1 MQVSN
6 TQRVFIY
13 SGQDR
18 SGKQVNGQ
26 VAAENKLLA
35 KGLVRK
41 LGVAADKVAPK
52 PTLTLESLNRRVIN
66 SDEIVSFTRQLAT
79 MLKAGLPLI
88 QSLDV
93 AAETTEKHVRA
104 FIMSLRNEVAVG
116 HTFSDSLR
124 NYPNIFDNLYCN
136 LVTAG
141 EISGTLDI
149 MLDRIATFQ
158 EKDQRLKAN
167 IKKALTYPI
176 AVLIIAGV
184 VTAVLLINVVPA
196 FEQTFASFG
205 AELPAFTRFVVSIS
219 EAMQKYW
226 GWVAGSL
233 IAIIGMFKL
242 ALSKSKRFSY
252 TIDKYILK
260 VPMFGKLLFLSAIAR
275 FSRTLATTFS
285 AGIPMLDALNS
296 SAGATGNQHIANA
309 VVEVRDTVSQGSLLN
324 VAMKENSDFPPLLQ
338 QLTKVGEEAGA
349 LDTMLNKAAD
359 SYEDSVNDA
368 VDTLTALLEPAIMSF
383 LAVVV
388 GGLMIAM
395 YLPIFQLG
403 NGVVTAIILR
413 SRVTTAKGSANND

>member
-6 TQRVFIY
+6 NQRVFIY

-18 SGKQVNGQ
+18 SGKQVSGQ
-26 VAAENKLLA
+26 VSAENKLVA

-52 PTLTLESLNRRVIN
+52 PTLTLESLNRRIIN

-93 AAETTEKHVRA
+93 AAETTEQKHVRD
-104 FIMSLRNEVAVG
+104 FIMALRNEVAVG

-124 NYPNIFDNLYCN
+124 NYPIIFDNIYCN
-136 LVTAG
+136 LVAAG

-149 MLDRIATFQ
+149 MLDRIASFQ

-196 FEQTFASFG
+196 FEETFASFG
-205 AELPAFTRFVVSIS
+205 AELPVFTRFVVAIS

-226 GWVAGSL
+226 GLVVGSL
-233 IAIIGMFKL
+233 IAIIGVFKL
-242 ALSKSKRFSY
+242 ILSKSKRFSY
-252 TIDKYILK
+252 ALDKYILK
-260 VPMFGKLLFLSAIAR
+260 VPIFGKLLFLSAIAR

-309 VVEVRDTVSQGSLLN
+309 VLEVRDTVSQGSLLN

-368 VDTLTALLEPAIMSF
+368 VDTLTALMEPAIMSF
-383 LAVVV
+383 LAVVI

-403 NGVVTAIILR
+403 NVF
-413 SRVTTAKGSANND
+413 

>member
-26 VAAENKLLA
+26 VAAENELLA

-93 AAETTEKHVRA
+93 AADSTEQKHVRA

-176 AVLIIAGV
+176 SVLIIAGV
-184 VTAVLLINVVPA
+184 VSAVLLIKVVPA

-205 AELPAFTRFVVSIS
+205 TELPAFTRFVMSIS

-233 IAIIGMFKL
+233 IAVIGLIKL

-252 TIDKYILK
+252 AIDKYILK

-309 VVEVRDTVSQGSLLN
+309 VLEVRDTVSQGSLLN

-368 VDTLTALLEPAIMSF
+368 VDTLTALMEPAIMSF
-383 LAVVV
+383 LAVVI

-403 NGVVTAIILR
+403 NVF
-413 SRVTTAKGSANND
+413 

>member
-1 MQVSN
+1 MEASDN
-6 TQRVFIY
+6 RKVFIY

-26 VAAENKLLA
+26 ITAENKLLA
-35 KGLVRK
+35 EEMVRK
-41 LGVAADKVAPK
+41 IGVAADKIAPK
-52 PTLTLESLNRRVIN
+52 PKFTLESLNRRTIN

-93 AAETTEKHVRA
+93 AAESSDKAHIKA
-104 FIMSLRNEVAVG
+104 FIMSLRNEVAAG

-136 LVTAG
+136 LVSAG

-149 MLDRIATFQ
+149 MLDRVATFR

-176 AVLIIAGV
+176 AVLVIAGV
-184 VTAVLLINVVPA
+184 VTAILLINVVPA

-205 AELPAFTRFVVSIS
+205 SELPAFTQLVVSLS
-219 EAMQKYW
+219 ETMQEYW
-226 GWVAGSL
+226 GWTLGFLVLAIGL
-233 IAIIGMFKL
+233 FKIAL
-242 ALSKSKRFSY
+242 NKSKRFSY
-252 TIDKYILK
+252 AIDKYLLK
-260 VPMFGKLLFLSAIAR
+260 APVLGKIMLLSSIAR

-285 AGIPMLDALNS
+285 AGIPMLDALDS
-296 SAGATGNQHIANA
+296 SAGAAGNQHIANA
-309 VVEVRDTVSQGSLLN
+309 AIEVRDTVSQGSLLN
-324 VAMKENSDFPPLLQ
+324 VAMRSNSVFPPLLQ

-349 LDTMLNKAAD
+349 LETMLNKAAD

-368 VDTLTALLEPAIMSF
+368 VDTTTALLEPAIMSF
-383 LAVVV
+383 LAVVI

-403 NGVVTAIILR
+403 NVF
-413 SRVTTAKGSANND
+413 

>member
-93 AAETTEKHVRA
+93 AADSTEKKHVRA

-176 AVLIIAGV
+176 SVLIIAGV
-184 VTAVLLINVVPA
+184 VSAVLLIKVVPA

-205 AELPAFTRFVVSIS
+205 TELPAFTRFVMSIS

-233 IAIIGMFKL
+233 IAVIGLIKL

-252 TIDKYILK
+252 AIDKYILK

-309 VVEVRDTVSQGSLLN
+309 VLEVRDTVSQGSLLN

-368 VDTLTALLEPAIMSF
+368 VDTLTALMEPAIMSF
-383 LAVVV
+383 LAVVI

-403 NGVVTAIILR
+403 NVF
-413 SRVTTAKGSANND
+413 

>member
-6 TQRVFIY
+6 NQRVFIY

-18 SGKQVNGQ
+18 SGKQVSGQ
-26 VAAENKLLA
+26 VSAENKVLA

-41 LGVAADKVAPK
+41 LGVAADKVVPK
-52 PTLTLESLNRRVIN
+52 PTLTLESLNRKVIN

-93 AAETTEKHVRA
+93 AAETTEQKHVRA
-104 FIMSLRNEVAVG
+104 FILSLRNEVAVG

-124 NYPNIFDNLYCN
+124 NYPNIFDNIYCN
-136 LVTAG
+136 LVGAG

-149 MLDRIATFQ
+149 MLDRIASFQ

-196 FEQTFASFG
+196 FEETFASFG
-205 AELPAFTRFVVSIS
+205 AELPVFTRFVVAIS

-226 GWVAGSL
+226 GLVVGSL
-233 IAIIGMFKL
+233 IAIIGVFKL

-252 TIDKYILK
+252 AIDKYILK
-260 VPMFGKLLFLSAIAR
+260 VPIFGKLLFLSAIAR

-296 SAGATGNQHIANA
+296 SAGATGNQHVANA
-309 VVEVRDTVSQGSLLN
+309 VLGIRDRVSQGSLLN

-349 LDTMLNKAAD
+349 LETMLHKAAD

-383 LAVVV
+383 LAVVI

-403 NGVVTAIILR
+403 NVF
-413 SRVTTAKGSANND
+413 

>member
-6 TQRVFIY
+6 NQRVFIY

-18 SGKQVNGQ
+18 SGKQVSGQ
-26 VAAENKLLA
+26 VSAENKLLA

-52 PTLTLESLNRRVIN
+52 PTLTLESLNRKVIN

-93 AAETTEKHVRA
+93 AAETTEQKHVRD
-104 FIMSLRNEVAVG
+104 FIMALRNEVAVG

-124 NYPNIFDNLYCN
+124 NYPNIFDNIYCN
-136 LVTAG
+136 LVAAG

-149 MLDRIATFQ
+149 MLDRIASFQ

-196 FEQTFASFG
+196 FEETFASFG
-205 AELPAFTRFVVSIS
+205 AELPVFTRFVVAIS

-226 GWVAGSL
+226 GLVVGSL
-233 IAIIGMFKL
+233 IAIIGVFKL

-252 TIDKYILK
+252 AIDKYILK

-285 AGIPMLDALNS
+285 AGIPMLDSLNS
-296 SAGATGNQHIANA
+296 SAGATGNQHVANA
-309 VVEVRDTVSQGSLLN
+309 VLGIRDKVSQGSLLN
-324 VAMKENSDFPPLLQ
+324 VAMKEDSDFPPLLQ

-349 LDTMLNKAAD
+349 LETMLHKAAD

-383 LAVVV
+383 LAVVI

-403 NGVVTAIILR
+403 NVF
-413 SRVTTAKGSANND
+413 

>member
-6 TQRVFIY
+6 NQRVFIY

-18 SGKQVNGQ
+18 SGKQVSGQ

-52 PTLTLESLNRRVIN
+52 PTLSLESLNHKVIN

-79 MLKAGLPLI
+79 MLKAGLSLI

-93 AAETTEKHVRA
+93 AAESTEQKHVRA

-136 LVTAG
+136 LSAAG

-149 MLDRIATFQ
+149 MLDRIASFQ

-205 AELPAFTRFVVSIS
+205 AELPAFTWFIVSIS
-219 EAMQKYW
+219 KAMQKYW
-226 GWVAGSL
+226 GLVVGSL
-233 IAIIGMFKL
+233 IAIIGVFKL

-252 TIDKYILK
+252 AIDKYTLK
-260 VPMFGKLLFLSAIAR
+260 VPIFGKLLFLSAIAR

-285 AGIPMLDALNS
+285 AGIPMLDSLNS
-296 SAGATGNQHIANA
+296 SAGATGNQHVANT
-309 VVEVRDTVSQGSLLN
+309 VLGIRDRVSQGSLLN

-349 LDTMLNKAAD
+349 LETMLNKAAD

-403 NGVVTAIILR
+403 NVF
-413 SRVTTAKGSANND
+413 

>member
-1 MQVSN
+1 MQVIN

-93 AAETTEKHVRA
+93 AAESTEQKNVRA

-136 LVTAG
+136 LVAAG

-149 MLDRIATFQ
+149 MLDRIASFQ

-184 VTAVLLINVVPA
+184 VSAVLLINVVPA

-205 AELPAFTRFVVSIS
+205 AELPAFTQFVVAIS

-226 GWVAGSL
+226 GWLAGSL

-252 TIDKYILK
+252 AIDKHILE
-260 VPMFGKLLFLSAIAR
+260 VPIFGKLLFLSAIAR

-296 SAGATGNQHIANA
+296 SAGATGNQHVANA
-309 VVEVRDTVSQGSLLN
+309 VLEVRDTVSQGSLLN

-368 VDTLTALLEPAIMSF
+368 VDTLTALMEPAIMSF
-383 LAVVV
+383 LAVVI

-403 NGVVTAIILR
+403 NVF
-413 SRVTTAKGSANND
+413 

>member
-1 MQVSN
+1 MEASDN
-6 TQRVFIY
+6 RKVFIY

-26 VAAENKLLA
+26 ITAENKLLA
-35 KGLVRK
+35 EEMVRK
-41 LGVAADKVAPK
+41 LGVAADKIAPK
-52 PTLTLESLNRRVIN
+52 PKITLASLNQRIIN

-93 AAETTEKHVRA
+93 AAESSDKEHIKA
-104 FIMSLRNEVAVG
+104 FIMSLRNEVAAG

-136 LVTAG
+136 LVSAG

-149 MLDRIATFQ
+149 MLDRVATFQ

-176 AVLIIAGV
+176 AVLVIAGV
-184 VTAVLLINVVPA
+184 VTAILLINVVPA

-205 AELPAFTRFVVSIS
+205 SELPAFTRLVVSLS
-219 EAMQKYW
+219 ETMQEYW
-226 GWVAGSL
+226 GWTLGFLVLAIGL
-233 IAIIGMFKL
+233 FKIAL
-242 ALSKSKRFSY
+242 NKSKRFSY
-252 TIDKYILK
+252 AIDKYLLK
-260 VPMFGKLLFLSAIAR
+260 APVLGKIMLLSSIAR

-285 AGIPMLDALNS
+285 AGIPMLDALDS
-296 SAGATGNQHIANA
+296 SAGAAGNQHIANA
-309 VVEVRDTVSQGSLLN
+309 AIEVRDTVSQGSLLN
-324 VAMKENSDFPPLLQ
+324 VAMRSNSVFPPLLQ

-349 LDTMLNKAAD
+349 LETMLNKAAD

-368 VDTLTALLEPAIMSF
+368 VDTMTALLEPAIMSF
-383 LAVVV
+383 LAVVI

-403 NGVVTAIILR
+403 NVF
-413 SRVTTAKGSANND
+413 

>member
-26 VAAENKLLA
+26 VAAENELLA

-93 AAETTEKHVRA
+93 AADSTEKKHVRA

-136 LVTAG
+136 LVAAG

-184 VTAVLLINVVPA
+184 VSAVLLIKVVPA
-196 FEQTFASFG
+196 FEQTFTSFG
-205 AELPAFTRFVVSIS
+205 TELPAFTRFVMSIS

-233 IAIIGMFKL
+233 IAVIGLIKL

-252 TIDKYILK
+252 AIDKYILK

-309 VVEVRDTVSQGSLLN
+309 VLEVRDTVSQGSLLN

-403 NGVVTAIILR
+403 NVF
-413 SRVTTAKGSANND
+413 

>member
-26 VAAENKLLA
+26 VAAENELLA

-93 AAETTEKHVRA
+93 AAESTAQKNVRA

-176 AVLIIAGV
+176 SVLIIAGV
-184 VTAVLLINVVPA
+184 VSAVLLIKVVPA
-196 FEQTFASFG
+196 FEATFSSFG
-205 AELPAFTRFVVSIS
+205 TELPAFTRFVMSIS

-233 IAIIGMFKL
+233 IAVIGLIKL
-242 ALSKSKRFSY
+242 AVSKSKRFSY
-252 TIDKYILK
+252 AIDKYILK

-309 VVEVRDTVSQGSLLN
+309 VLEVRDTVSQGSLLN

-359 SYEDSVNDA
+359 SYEDSVNDT
-368 VDTLTALLEPAIMSF
+368 VDTLTALMEPAIMSF
-383 LAVVV
+383 LAVVI

-395 YLPIFQLG
+395 YLPIFELG
-403 NGVVTAIILR
+403 SVF
-413 SRVTTAKGSANND
+413 

>member
-26 VAAENKLLA
+26 VAAENELLA

-93 AAETTEKHVRA
+93 AADSTEKKHVRA

-136 LVTAG
+136 LVAAG

-233 IAIIGMFKL
+233 IAVIGLIKL

-252 TIDKYILK
+252 AIDKYILK

-309 VVEVRDTVSQGSLLN
+309 VLEVRDTVSQGSLLN

-368 VDTLTALLEPAIMSF
+368 VDTLTALMEPAIMSF
-383 LAVVV
+383 LAVVI

-403 NGVVTAIILR
+403 NVF
-413 SRVTTAKGSANND
+413 

>member
-1 MQVSN
+1 MEASDN
-6 TQRVFIY
+6 RKVFIY

-26 VAAENKLLA
+26 ITAENKLLA
-35 KGLVRK
+35 EEMVRK
-41 LGVAADKVAPK
+41 LGVAADKIAPK
-52 PTLTLESLNRRVIN
+52 PKFTLESLNRRTIN

-93 AAETTEKHVRA
+93 AAESSDKAHIKA
-104 FIMSLRNEVAVG
+104 FIMSLRNEVAAG

-136 LVTAG
+136 LVSAG

-149 MLDRIATFQ
+149 MLDRVATFR

-167 IKKALTYPI
+167 IKKALSYPI
-176 AVLIIAGV
+176 AVLVIAGV
-184 VTAVLLINVVPA
+184 VTAILLINVVPA

-205 AELPAFTRFVVSIS
+205 SELPAFTRLVVSLS
-219 EAMQKYW
+219 ETMQEYW
-226 GWVAGSL
+226 GWTLGFLVLAIGL
-233 IAIIGMFKL
+233 FKIAL
-242 ALSKSKRFSY
+242 NKSKRFSY
-252 TIDKYILK
+252 AIDKYLLK
-260 VPMFGKLLFLSAIAR
+260 APVLGKIMLLSSIAR

-285 AGIPMLDALNS
+285 AGIPMLDALDS
-296 SAGATGNQHIANA
+296 SAGAAGNQHIANA
-309 VVEVRDTVSQGSLLN
+309 AIEVRDTVSQGSLLN
-324 VAMKENSDFPPLLQ
+324 VAMRSNSVFPPLLQ

-349 LDTMLNKAAD
+349 LETMLNKAAD

-368 VDTLTALLEPAIMSF
+368 VDTMTALLEPAIMSF
-383 LAVVV
+383 LAVVI

-403 NGVVTAIILR
+403 NVF
-413 SRVTTAKGSANND
+413 

>member
-1 MQVSN
+1 MQVIN

-93 AAETTEKHVRA
+93 AAESTEQKNVRA

-136 LVTAG
+136 LVAAG

-149 MLDRIATFQ
+149 MLDRIASFQ

-184 VTAVLLINVVPA
+184 VSAVLLINVVPA

-205 AELPAFTRFVVSIS
+205 AELPAFTQFVVAIS

-252 TIDKYILK
+252 AIDKHILE
-260 VPMFGKLLFLSAIAR
+260 VPIFGKLLFLSAIAR

-296 SAGATGNQHIANA
+296 SAGATGNQHVANA
-309 VVEVRDTVSQGSLLN
+309 VLEVRDTVSQGSLLN

-368 VDTLTALLEPAIMSF
+368 VDTLTALMEPAIMSF
-383 LAVVV
+383 LAVVI

-403 NGVVTAIILR
+403 NVF
-413 SRVTTAKGSANND
+413 

>member
-6 TQRVFIY
+6 NQRVFIY

-18 SGKQVNGQ
+18 SGKQVSGQ
-26 VAAENKLLA
+26 VSAENKLLA

-52 PTLTLESLNRRVIN
+52 PTLTLESLNRKVIN

-93 AAETTEKHVRA
+93 AAETTEQKHVRD
-104 FIMSLRNEVAVG
+104 FIMALRNEVAVG

-124 NYPNIFDNLYCN
+124 NYPNIFDNIYCN
-136 LVTAG
+136 LVAAG

-149 MLDRIATFQ
+149 MLDRIASFQ

-196 FEQTFASFG
+196 FEETFASFG
-205 AELPAFTRFVVSIS
+205 AELPVFTRFVVAIS

-226 GWVAGSL
+226 GLVVGSL
-233 IAIIGMFKL
+233 IAIIGVFKL

-252 TIDKYILK
+252 ALDKYILK
-260 VPMFGKLLFLSAIAR
+260 VPIFGKLLFLSAIAR
-275 FSRTLATTFS
+275 FSRTLTTTFS

-296 SAGATGNQHIANA
+296 SAGATGNQHVANA
-309 VVEVRDTVSQGSLLN
+309 VLGIRDKVSQGSLLN

-349 LDTMLNKAAD
+349 LETMLHKAAD

-383 LAVVV
+383 LAVVI

-403 NGVVTAIILR
+403 NVF
-413 SRVTTAKGSANND
+413 

>member
-1 MQVSN
+1 MEASDN
-6 TQRVFIY
+6 RKVFIY

-26 VAAENKLLA
+26 ITAENKLLA
-35 KGLVRK
+35 EEMVRK

-52 PTLTLESLNRRVIN
+52 PKFTLESLNRRTIN

-93 AAETTEKHVRA
+93 AAESSDKAHIKA
-104 FIMSLRNEVAVG
+104 FIMSLRNEVAAG

-136 LVTAG
+136 LVSAG

-149 MLDRIATFQ
+149 MLDRVATFR

-176 AVLIIAGV
+176 AVLVIAGV
-184 VTAVLLINVVPA
+184 VTAILLINVVPA

-205 AELPAFTRFVVSIS
+205 SELPAFTRLVVSLS
-219 EAMQKYW
+219 ETMQEYW
-226 GWVAGSL
+226 GWTLGFLVLAIGL
-233 IAIIGMFKL
+233 FKIAL
-242 ALSKSKRFSY
+242 NKSKRFSY
-252 TIDKYILK
+252 AIDKYLLK
-260 VPMFGKLLFLSAIAR
+260 APVLGKIMLLSSIAR

-285 AGIPMLDALNS
+285 AGIPMLDALDS
-296 SAGATGNQHIANA
+296 SAGAAGNQHIANA
-309 VVEVRDTVSQGSLLN
+309 AIEVRDTVSQGSLLN
-324 VAMKENSDFPPLLQ
+324 VAMRSNSVFPPLLQ

-349 LDTMLNKAAD
+349 LETMLNKAAD

-368 VDTLTALLEPAIMSF
+368 VDTTTALLEPAIMSF
-383 LAVVV
+383 LAVVI

-403 NGVVTAIILR
+403 NVF
-413 SRVTTAKGSANND
+413 

>member
-26 VAAENKLLA
+26 VAAENELLA

-93 AAETTEKHVRA
+93 AAESTEQKHVRA

-136 LVTAG
+136 LVAAG

-149 MLDRIATFQ
+149 MLDRIASFQ

-309 VVEVRDTVSQGSLLN
+309 VLEVRDTVSQGSLLN
-324 VAMKENSDFPPLLQ
+324 VAMKENNDFPPLLQ

-349 LDTMLNKAAD
+349 LETMLHKAAD

-403 NGVVTAIILR
+403 NVF
-413 SRVTTAKGSANND
+413 

>member
-6 TQRVFIY
+6 NQRVFIY

-18 SGKQVNGQ
+18 SGKQVSGQ
-26 VAAENKLLA
+26 VSAENKLLA

-52 PTLTLESLNRRVIN
+52 PTLTLESLNRKVIN

-93 AAETTEKHVRA
+93 AAETTEQKHVRA
-104 FIMSLRNEVAVG
+104 FILSLRNEVAVG

-124 NYPNIFDNLYCN
+124 NYPNIFDNIYCN
-136 LVTAG
+136 LVAAG

-149 MLDRIATFQ
+149 MLDRIASFQ

-196 FEQTFASFG
+196 FEETFASFG
-205 AELPAFTRFVVSIS
+205 AELPVFTRFVVAIS

-226 GWVAGSL
+226 GLVVGSL
-233 IAIIGMFKL
+233 IAIIGVFKL
-242 ALSKSKRFSY
+242 VLSKSKRFSY
-252 TIDKYILK
+252 AIDKYILK

-285 AGIPMLDALNS
+285 AGIPMLDSLNS
-296 SAGATGNQHIANA
+296 SAGATGNQHVANA
-309 VVEVRDTVSQGSLLN
+309 VLGIRDKVSQGSLLN

-349 LDTMLNKAAD
+349 LETMLHKAAD

-383 LAVVV
+383 LAVVI

-403 NGVVTAIILR
+403 NVF
-413 SRVTTAKGSANND
+413 

>member
-6 TQRVFIY
+6 NQRVFIY

-18 SGKQVNGQ
+18 SGKQVSGQ
-26 VAAENKLLA
+26 VSAENKLLA

-52 PTLTLESLNRRVIN
+52 PTLTLESLNRKVIN

-93 AAETTEKHVRA
+93 AAETTEQKHVRD
-104 FIMSLRNEVAVG
+104 FIMALRNEVAVG

-124 NYPNIFDNLYCN
+124 NYPNIFDNIYCN
-136 LVTAG
+136 LVAAG

-149 MLDRIATFQ
+149 MLDRIASFQ

-196 FEQTFASFG
+196 FEETFASFG
-205 AELPAFTRFVVSIS
+205 AELPVFTRFVVAIS

-226 GWVAGSL
+226 GLVVGSL
-233 IAIIGMFKL
+233 IAIIGVFKL
-242 ALSKSKRFSY
+242 ARSKSKRFSY
-252 TIDKYILK
+252 AIDKYILK

-275 FSRTLATTFS
+275 FSRTLTTTFS
-285 AGIPMLDALNS
+285 AGIPMLDSLNS
-296 SAGATGNQHIANA
+296 SAGATGNQHVANA
-309 VVEVRDTVSQGSLLN
+309 VLGIRDKVSQGSLLN

-349 LDTMLNKAAD
+349 LETMLHKAAD

-383 LAVVV
+383 LAVVI

-403 NGVVTAIILR
+403 NVF
-413 SRVTTAKGSANND
+413 

>member
-6 TQRVFIY
+6 NQRVFIY

-18 SGKQVNGQ
+18 SGKQVSGQ
-26 VAAENKLLA
+26 VSAENKLLA

-52 PTLTLESLNRRVIN
+52 PTLTLESLNRKVIN

-93 AAETTEKHVRA
+93 AAETTEQKHVRA
-104 FIMSLRNEVAVG
+104 FILSLRNEVAVG

-124 NYPNIFDNLYCN
+124 NYPNIFDNIYCN
-136 LVTAG
+136 LVAAG

-149 MLDRIATFQ
+149 MLDRIASFQ

-196 FEQTFASFG
+196 FEETFASFG
-205 AELPAFTRFVVSIS
+205 AELPVFTRFVVAIS

-226 GWVAGSL
+226 GLVVGSL
-233 IAIIGMFKL
+233 IAIIGVFKL

-252 TIDKYILK
+252 AIDKYILK
-260 VPMFGKLLFLSAIAR
+260 VPIFGKLLFLSAIAR

-296 SAGATGNQHIANA
+296 SAGATGNQHVANA
-309 VVEVRDTVSQGSLLN
+309 VLGIRDKVSQGSLLN

-349 LDTMLNKAAD
+349 LETMLHKAAD

-383 LAVVV
+383 LAVVI

-403 NGVVTAIILR
+403 NVF
-413 SRVTTAKGSANND
+413 

>member
-6 TQRVFIY
+6 NQRVFIY

-18 SGKQVNGQ
+18 SGKQVSGQ
-26 VAAENKLLA
+26 VSAENKLVA

-52 PTLTLESLNRRVIN
+52 STLTLELLNRKVIN

-93 AAETTEKHVRA
+93 AAETTEQKHVRD
-104 FIMSLRNEVAVG
+104 FIMALRNEVAVG

-124 NYPNIFDNLYCN
+124 NYPIIFDNIYCN
-136 LVTAG
+136 LVAAG

-149 MLDRIATFQ
+149 MLDRIASFQ

-196 FEQTFASFG
+196 FEETFASFG
-205 AELPAFTRFVVSIS
+205 AELPVFTRFVVAIS

-226 GWVAGSL
+226 GLVVGSL
-233 IAIIGMFKL
+233 IAIIGVFKL
-242 ALSKSKRFSY
+242 ILSKSKRFSY
-252 TIDKYILK
+252 ALDKYILK
-260 VPMFGKLLFLSAIAR
+260 VPIFGKLLFLSAIAR

-285 AGIPMLDALNS
+285 AGIPMLDSLNS
-296 SAGATGNQHIANA
+296 SAGATGNQHVANA
-309 VVEVRDTVSQGSLLN
+309 VLGIRDKVSQGSLLN

-349 LDTMLNKAAD
+349 LETMLHKAAD

-383 LAVVV
+383 LAVVI

-403 NGVVTAIILR
+403 NVF
-413 SRVTTAKGSANND
+413 

>member
-1 MQVSN
+1 MPVSN

-26 VAAENKLLA
+26 VAAENELLA

-93 AAETTEKHVRA
+93 AADSTEKKHVRA

-124 NYPNIFDNLYCN
+124 NYPDIFDNLYCN

-176 AVLIIAGV
+176 SVLIIAGV
-184 VTAVLLINVVPA
+184 VSAVLLIKVVPA

-205 AELPAFTRFVVSIS
+205 TELPAFTRFVMSIS

-233 IAIIGMFKL
+233 IAVIGLIKL
-242 ALSKSKRFSY
+242 AVSKSKRFSY
-252 TIDKYILK
+252 AIDKYILK

-309 VVEVRDTVSQGSLLN
+309 VLEVRDTVSQGSLLN

-368 VDTLTALLEPAIMSF
+368 VDTLTALMEPAIMSF
-383 LAVVV
+383 LAVVI

-403 NGVVTAIILR
+403 NVF
-413 SRVTTAKGSANND
+413 

>member
-1 MQVSN
+1 MEASDN
-6 TQRVFIY
+6 RKVFIY

-26 VAAENKLLA
+26 ITAENKLLA
-35 KGLVRK
+35 EEMVRK
-41 LGVAADKVAPK
+41 IGVAADKIAPK
-52 PTLTLESLNRRVIN
+52 PKFTLESLNRRTIN

-93 AAETTEKHVRA
+93 AAESSDKAHIKA
-104 FIMSLRNEVAVG
+104 FIMSLRNEVAAG

-136 LVTAG
+136 LVSAG

-149 MLDRIATFQ
+149 MLDRVATFQ

-176 AVLIIAGV
+176 AVLVIAGV
-184 VTAVLLINVVPA
+184 VTAILLINVVPA

-205 AELPAFTRFVVSIS
+205 SELPAFTRLVVSLS
-219 EAMQKYW
+219 ETMQEYW
-226 GWVAGSL
+226 GWTLGFLVLAIGL
-233 IAIIGMFKL
+233 FKIAL
-242 ALSKSKRFSY
+242 NKSKRFSY
-252 TIDKYILK
+252 AIDKYLLK
-260 VPMFGKLLFLSAIAR
+260 APVLGKIMLLSSIAR

-285 AGIPMLDALNS
+285 AGIPMLDALDS
-296 SAGATGNQHIANA
+296 SAGAAGNQHIANA
-309 VVEVRDTVSQGSLLN
+309 AIEVRDTVSQGSLLN
-324 VAMKENSDFPPLLQ
+324 VAMRSNSVFPPLLQ

-349 LDTMLNKAAD
+349 LETMLNKAAD

-368 VDTLTALLEPAIMSF
+368 VDTMTALLEPAIMSF
-383 LAVVV
+383 LAVVI

-403 NGVVTAIILR
+403 NVF
-413 SRVTTAKGSANND
+413 

>member
-1 MQVSN
+1 MEASDN
-6 TQRVFIY
+6 RKVFIY

-26 VAAENKLLA
+26 ITAENKLLA
-35 KGLVRK
+35 EEMVRK
-41 LGVAADKVAPK
+41 LGVAADKIAPK
-52 PTLTLESLNRRVIN
+52 PKFTLESLNRRTIN

-93 AAETTEKHVRA
+93 AAESSDKEHIKA
-104 FIMSLRNEVAVG
+104 FIMSLRNEVAAG

-136 LVTAG
+136 LVSAG

-149 MLDRIATFQ
+149 MLDRVATFR

-176 AVLIIAGV
+176 AVLVIAGV
-184 VTAVLLINVVPA
+184 VTAILLINVVPA

-205 AELPAFTRFVVSIS
+205 SELPAFTRLVVSLS
-219 EAMQKYW
+219 ETMQEYW
-226 GWVAGSL
+226 GWTLGFLVLAIGL
-233 IAIIGMFKL
+233 FKIAL
-242 ALSKSKRFSY
+242 NKSKRFSY
-252 TIDKYILK
+252 AIDKYLLK
-260 VPMFGKLLFLSAIAR
+260 APVLGKIMLLSSIAR

-285 AGIPMLDALNS
+285 AGIPMLDALDS
-296 SAGATGNQHIANA
+296 SAGAAGNQHIANA
-309 VVEVRDTVSQGSLLN
+309 AIEVRDTVSQGSLLN
-324 VAMKENSDFPPLLQ
+324 VAMRSNSVFPPLLQ

-349 LDTMLNKAAD
+349 LETMLNKAAD

-368 VDTLTALLEPAIMSF
+368 VDTMTALLEPAIMSF
-383 LAVVV
+383 LAVVI

-403 NGVVTAIILR
+403 NVF
-413 SRVTTAKGSANND
+413 

>member
-93 AAETTEKHVRA
+93 AAESTEQKHVRA

-136 LVTAG
+136 LVAAG

-149 MLDRIATFQ
+149 MLDRIASFQ

-368 VDTLTALLEPAIMSF
+368 VDTLTALMEPAIMSF
-383 LAVVV
+383 LAVVI

-403 NGVVTAIILR
+403 NVF
-413 SRVTTAKGSANND
+413 

>member
-1 MQVSN
+1 MEASDN
-6 TQRVFIY
+6 RKVFIY

-26 VAAENKLLA
+26 ITAENKLLA
-35 KGLVRK
+35 EEMVRK
-41 LGVAADKVAPK
+41 IGVAADKIAPK
-52 PTLTLESLNRRVIN
+52 PKFTLESLNRRTIN

-93 AAETTEKHVRA
+93 AAESSDKAHIKA
-104 FIMSLRNEVAVG
+104 FIMSLRNEVAAG

-136 LVTAG
+136 LVSAG

-149 MLDRIATFQ
+149 MLDRVATFQ

-176 AVLIIAGV
+176 AVLVIAGV
-184 VTAVLLINVVPA
+184 VTAILLINVVPA

-205 AELPAFTRFVVSIS
+205 SELPAFTRLVVSLS
-219 EAMQKYW
+219 ETMQEYW
-226 GWVAGSL
+226 GWTLGFLVLAIGL
-233 IAIIGMFKL
+233 FKIAL
-242 ALSKSKRFSY
+242 NKSKRFSY
-252 TIDKYILK
+252 AIDKYLLK
-260 VPMFGKLLFLSAIAR
+260 APVLGKIMLLSSIAR

-285 AGIPMLDALNS
+285 AGIPMLDALDS
-296 SAGATGNQHIANA
+296 SAGAVGNQHIANA
-309 VVEVRDTVSQGSLLN
+309 AIEVRDTVSQGSLLN
-324 VAMKENSDFPPLLQ
+324 VAMRSNSVFPPLLQ

-349 LDTMLNKAAD
+349 LETMLNKAAD

-368 VDTLTALLEPAIMSF
+368 VDTMTALLEPAIMSF
-383 LAVVV
+383 LAVVI

-403 NGVVTAIILR
+403 NVF
-413 SRVTTAKGSANND
+413 

>member
-1 MQVSN
+1 MEASDN
-6 TQRVFIY
+6 RKVFIY

-26 VAAENKLLA
+26 ITAENKLLA
-35 KGLVRK
+35 EEMVRK
-41 LGVAADKVAPK
+41 IGVAADKIAPK
-52 PTLTLESLNRRVIN
+52 PKFTLESLNRRTIN

-93 AAETTEKHVRA
+93 AAESSDKAHIKA
-104 FIMSLRNEVAVG
+104 FIMSLRNEVAAG

-136 LVTAG
+136 LVSAG

-149 MLDRIATFQ
+149 MLDRVATFR

-176 AVLIIAGV
+176 AVLVIAGV
-184 VTAVLLINVVPA
+184 VTAILLINVVPA

-205 AELPAFTRFVVSIS
+205 SELPAFTRLVVSLS
-219 EAMQKYW
+219 ETMQEYW
-226 GWVAGSL
+226 GWTLGFLVLAIGL
-233 IAIIGMFKL
+233 FKIAL
-242 ALSKSKRFSY
+242 NKSKRFSY
-252 TIDKYILK
+252 AIDKYLLK
-260 VPMFGKLLFLSAIAR
+260 APVLGKIMLLSSIAR

-285 AGIPMLDALNS
+285 AGIPMLDALDS
-296 SAGATGNQHIANA
+296 SAGAAGNQHIANA
-309 VVEVRDTVSQGSLLN
+309 AIEVRDTVSQGSLLN
-324 VAMKENSDFPPLLQ
+324 VAMRSNSVFPPLLQ

-349 LDTMLNKAAD
+349 LETMLNKAAD

-368 VDTLTALLEPAIMSF
+368 VDTTTARLEPAIMSF
-383 LAVVV
+383 LAVVI

-403 NGVVTAIILR
+403 NVF
-413 SRVTTAKGSANND
+413 

>member
-26 VAAENKLLA
+26 VAAENELLA
-35 KGLVRK
+35 KSLVRK

-52 PTLTLESLNRRVIN
+52 STLTLESLNRRGIN

-93 AAETTEKHVRA
+93 AADSTEKKHVRA

-149 MLDRIATFQ
+149 LLDRIATFQ

-176 AVLIIAGV
+176 SVLIIAV
-184 VTAVLLINVVPA
+184 VVSAVLLIKVVPA

-205 AELPAFTRFVVSIS
+205 TELPAFTRFVMSIS

-233 IAIIGMFKL
+233 IAVIGLIKL

-252 TIDKYILK
+252 AIDKYILK

-309 VVEVRDTVSQGSLLN
+309 VLEVRDTVSQGSLLN

-368 VDTLTALLEPAIMSF
+368 VDTLTALMEPAIMSF
-383 LAVVV
+383 LAVVI

-395 YLPIFQLG
+395 YLPIFELG
-403 NGVVTAIILR
+403 NVF
-413 SRVTTAKGSANND
+413 

>member
-26 VAAENKLLA
+26 VAAENELLA

-93 AAETTEKHVRA
+93 AAESTAQKNVRA

-176 AVLIIAGV
+176 SVLIIAGV
-184 VTAVLLINVVPA
+184 VSAVLLIKVVPA
-196 FEQTFASFG
+196 FEATFSSFG
-205 AELPAFTRFVVSIS
+205 TELPAFTRFVMSIS

-233 IAIIGMFKL
+233 IAVIGLIKL

-252 TIDKYILK
+252 AIDKYILK

-309 VVEVRDTVSQGSLLN
+309 VLEVRDTVSQGSLLN

-359 SYEDSVNDA
+359 SYEDSVNDT
-368 VDTLTALLEPAIMSF
+368 VDTLTALMEPAIMSF
-383 LAVVV
+383 LAVVI

-403 NGVVTAIILR
+403 NVF
-413 SRVTTAKGSANND
+413 

>member
-26 VAAENKLLA
+26 VAAENELLA

-93 AAETTEKHVRA
+93 AADSTEKKHVRA

-176 AVLIIAGV
+176 SVLIIAGV
-184 VTAVLLINVVPA
+184 VSAVLLIKVVPA

-205 AELPAFTRFVVSIS
+205 TELPAFTRFVMSIS

-233 IAIIGMFKL
+233 IAVIGLIKL

-252 TIDKYILK
+252 AIDKYILK

-309 VVEVRDTVSQGSLLN
+309 VLEVRDTVSQGSLLN

-368 VDTLTALLEPAIMSF
+368 VDTLTALMEPAIMSF
-383 LAVVV
+383 LAVVI

-395 YLPIFQLG
+395 YLPIFELG
-403 NGVVTAIILR
+403 NVF
-413 SRVTTAKGSANND
+413 

>member
-1 MQVSN
+1 MEASDN
-6 TQRVFIY
+6 RKVFIY

-26 VAAENKLLA
+26 ITAENKLLA
-35 KGLVRK
+35 EEMVRK
-41 LGVAADKVAPK
+41 IGVAADKIAPK
-52 PTLTLESLNRRVIN
+52 PKFTLESLNRRTIN

-93 AAETTEKHVRA
+93 AAESSDKEHIKA
-104 FIMSLRNEVAVG
+104 FIMSLRNEVAAG

-136 LVTAG
+136 LVSAG

-149 MLDRIATFQ
+149 MLDRVATFR

-176 AVLIIAGV
+176 AVLVIAGV
-184 VTAVLLINVVPA
+184 VTAILLINVVPA

-205 AELPAFTRFVVSIS
+205 SELPAFTRLVVSLS
-219 EAMQKYW
+219 ETMQEYW
-226 GWVAGSL
+226 GWTLGFLVLAIGL
-233 IAIIGMFKL
+233 FKIAL
-242 ALSKSKRFSY
+242 NKSKRFSY
-252 TIDKYILK
+252 AIDKYLLK
-260 VPMFGKLLFLSAIAR
+260 APVLGKIMLLSSIAR

-285 AGIPMLDALNS
+285 AGIPMLDALDS
-296 SAGATGNQHIANA
+296 SAGAAGNQHIANA
-309 VVEVRDTVSQGSLLN
+309 AIEVRDTVSQGSLLN
-324 VAMKENSDFPPLLQ
+324 VAMRSNSVFPPLLQ

-349 LDTMLNKAAD
+349 LETMLNKAAD

-368 VDTLTALLEPAIMSF
+368 VDTMTALLEPAIMSF
-383 LAVVV
+383 LAVVI

-403 NGVVTAIILR
+403 NVF
-413 SRVTTAKGSANND
+413 

>member
-6 TQRVFIY
+6 NQRVFIY

-18 SGKQVNGQ
+18 SGKQVSGQ
-26 VAAENKLLA
+26 VSAENKLLA

-52 PTLTLESLNRRVIN
+52 PTLTLESLNRRIIN

-93 AAETTEKHVRA
+93 AAETTEQKHVRD
-104 FIMSLRNEVAVG
+104 FIMALRNEVAVG

-124 NYPNIFDNLYCN
+124 NYPIIFDNIYCN
-136 LVTAG
+136 LVAAG

-149 MLDRIATFQ
+149 MLDRIASFQ

-196 FEQTFASFG
+196 FEETFASFG
-205 AELPAFTRFVVSIS
+205 AELPVFTRFVVAIS

-226 GWVAGSL
+226 GLVVGSL
-233 IAIIGMFKL
+233 IAIIGVFKL
-242 ALSKSKRFSY
+242 ILSKSKRFSY
-252 TIDKYILK
+252 ALDKYILK
-260 VPMFGKLLFLSAIAR
+260 VPIFGKLLFLSAIAR

-309 VVEVRDTVSQGSLLN
+309 VLEVRDTVSQGSLLN

-368 VDTLTALLEPAIMSF
+368 VDTLTALMEPAIMSF
-383 LAVVV
+383 LAVVI

-395 YLPIFQLG
+395 YLPIFELG
-403 NGVVTAIILR
+403 SVF
-413 SRVTTAKGSANND
+413 

>member
-26 VAAENKLLA
+26 VAAENELLA

-52 PTLTLESLNRRVIN
+52 PTLTLESLSRRGIN

-93 AAETTEKHVRA
+93 AADSTEKKHVRA

-176 AVLIIAGV
+176 SVLIIAGV
-184 VTAVLLINVVPA
+184 VSAVLLIKVVPA

-205 AELPAFTRFVVSIS
+205 TELPAFTRFVMSIS

-233 IAIIGMFKL
+233 IAVIGLIKL

-252 TIDKYILK
+252 AIDKYILK

-309 VVEVRDTVSQGSLLN
+309 VLEVRDTVSQGSLLN

-368 VDTLTALLEPAIMSF
+368 VDTLTALMEPAIMSF
-383 LAVVV
+383 LAVVI

-395 YLPIFQLG
+395 YLPIFELG
-403 NGVVTAIILR
+403 NVF
-413 SRVTTAKGSANND
+413 

>member
-6 TQRVFIY
+6 NQRVFIY

-18 SGKQVNGQ
+18 SGKQVSGQ
-26 VAAENKLLA
+26 VSAENKLVA

-52 PTLTLESLNRRVIN
+52 PTLTLESLNRKVIN

-93 AAETTEKHVRA
+93 AAETTEQKHVRA
-104 FIMSLRNEVAVG
+104 FILSLRNEVAVG

-124 NYPNIFDNLYCN
+124 NYPNIFDNIYCN
-136 LVTAG
+136 LVAAG

-149 MLDRIATFQ
+149 MLDRIASFQ

-196 FEQTFASFG
+196 FEETFASFG
-205 AELPAFTRFVVSIS
+205 AELPVFTRFVVAIS

-226 GWVAGSL
+226 GLVVGSL
-233 IAIIGMFKL
+233 IAIIGVFKL

-252 TIDKYILK
+252 AIDKYILK
-260 VPMFGKLLFLSAIAR
+260 VPIFGKLLFLSAIAR

-296 SAGATGNQHIANA
+296 SAGATGNQHVANA
-309 VVEVRDTVSQGSLLN
+309 VLGIRDKVSQGSLLN

-349 LDTMLNKAAD
+349 LETMLHKAAD

-383 LAVVV
+383 LAVVI

-403 NGVVTAIILR
+403 NVF
-413 SRVTTAKGSANND
+413 

>member
-6 TQRVFIY
+6 NQRVFIY

-18 SGKQVNGQ
+18 SGKQVSGQ
-26 VAAENKLLA
+26 VSAENKLVA

-41 LGVAADKVAPK
+41 LGVAADKVVPK
-52 PTLTLESLNRRVIN
+52 PTLTLESLNRKVIN

-93 AAETTEKHVRA
+93 AAETTEQKHVRD
-104 FIMSLRNEVAVG
+104 FIMALRNEVAVG

-124 NYPNIFDNLYCN
+124 NYPIIFDNIYCN
-136 LVTAG
+136 LVAAG

-149 MLDRIATFQ
+149 MLDRIASFQ

-196 FEQTFASFG
+196 FEETFASFG
-205 AELPAFTRFVVSIS
+205 AELPVFTRFVVAIS

-226 GWVAGSL
+226 GLVVGSL
-233 IAIIGMFKL
+233 IAIIGVFKL
-242 ALSKSKRFSY
+242 ILSKSKRFSY
-252 TIDKYILK
+252 ALDKYILK
-260 VPMFGKLLFLSAIAR
+260 VPIFGKLLFLSAIAR

-285 AGIPMLDALNS
+285 AGIPMLDSLNS
-296 SAGATGNQHIANA
+296 SAGATGNQHVANA
-309 VVEVRDTVSQGSLLN
+309 VLGIRDKVSQGSLLN

-349 LDTMLNKAAD
+349 LETMLHKAAD

-383 LAVVV
+383 LAVVI

-403 NGVVTAIILR
+403 NVF
-413 SRVTTAKGSANND
+413 

>member
-1 MQVSN
+1 MEASDN
-6 TQRVFIY
+6 RKVFIY

-26 VAAENKLLA
+26 ITAENKLLA
-35 KGLVRK
+35 EEMVRK
-41 LGVAADKVAPK
+41 LGVAADKIAPK
-52 PTLTLESLNRRVIN
+52 PKFTLESLNRRTIN

-93 AAETTEKHVRA
+93 AAESSDKAHIKA
-104 FIMSLRNEVAVG
+104 FIMSLRNEIAAG

-136 LVTAG
+136 LVSAG

-149 MLDRIATFQ
+149 MLDRVATFR

-176 AVLIIAGV
+176 AVLVIAGV
-184 VTAVLLINVVPA
+184 VTAILLINVVPA

-205 AELPAFTRFVVSIS
+205 SELPAFTQLVVSLS
-219 EAMQKYW
+219 ETMQEYW
-226 GWVAGSL
+226 GWTLGFLVLAIGL
-233 IAIIGMFKL
+233 FKIAL
-242 ALSKSKRFSY
+242 NKSKRFSY
-252 TIDKYILK
+252 AIDKYLLK
-260 VPMFGKLLFLSAIAR
+260 APVLGKIMLLSSIAR

-285 AGIPMLDALNS
+285 AGIPMLDALDS
-296 SAGATGNQHIANA
+296 SAGAAGNQHIANA
-309 VVEVRDTVSQGSLLN
+309 AIEVRDTVSQGSLLN
-324 VAMKENSDFPPLLQ
+324 VAMRSNSVFPPLLQ

-349 LDTMLNKAAD
+349 LETMLNKAAD

-368 VDTLTALLEPAIMSF
+368 VDTMTALLEPAIMSF
-383 LAVVV
+383 LAVVI

-403 NGVVTAIILR
+403 NVF
-413 SRVTTAKGSANND
+413 

>member
-1 MQVSN
+1 MQVIN

-93 AAETTEKHVRA
+93 AADSTEKKHVRA

-252 TIDKYILK
+252 AIDKYILK

-309 VVEVRDTVSQGSLLN
+309 VLEVRDTVSQGSLLN

-368 VDTLTALLEPAIMSF
+368 VDTLTALMEPAIMSF
-383 LAVVV
+383 LAVVI

-403 NGVVTAIILR
+403 NVF
-413 SRVTTAKGSANND
+413 

>member
-26 VAAENKLLA
+26 VAAENELLA

-93 AAETTEKHVRA
+93 AADSTEKKHVRA

-176 AVLIIAGV
+176 SVLIIAGV
-184 VTAVLLINVVPA
+184 VSAVLLIKVVPA

-205 AELPAFTRFVVSIS
+205 TELPAFTRFVMSIS
-219 EAMQKYW
+219 EAAQKYW

-233 IAIIGMFKL
+233 IAVIGLIKL

-252 TIDKYILK
+252 AIDKYMLK

-309 VVEVRDTVSQGSLLN
+309 VLEVRDTVSQGSLLN

-368 VDTLTALLEPAIMSF
+368 VDTLTALMEPAIMSF
-383 LAVVV
+383 LAVVI

-395 YLPIFQLG
+395 YLPIFELG
-403 NGVVTAIILR
+403 NVF
-413 SRVTTAKGSANND
+413 

>member
-1 MQVSN
+1 MEASDN
-6 TQRVFIY
+6 RKVFIY

-26 VAAENKLLA
+26 ITAENKLLA
-35 KGLVRK
+35 EEMVRK
-41 LGVAADKVAPK
+41 LGVAADKIAPK
-52 PTLTLESLNRRVIN
+52 PKFTLESLNRRTIN

-93 AAETTEKHVRA
+93 AAESSDKEHIKA
-104 FIMSLRNEVAVG
+104 FIMSLRNEVAAG

-136 LVTAG
+136 LVSAG

-149 MLDRIATFQ
+149 MLDRVATFR

-176 AVLIIAGV
+176 AVLVIAGV
-184 VTAVLLINVVPA
+184 VTAILLINVVPA

-205 AELPAFTRFVVSIS
+205 SELPAFTRLVVSLS
-219 EAMQKYW
+219 ETMQEYW
-226 GWVAGSL
+226 GWTLGFLVLAIGL
-233 IAIIGMFKL
+233 FKIAL
-242 ALSKSKRFSY
+242 NKSKRFSY
-252 TIDKYILK
+252 AIDKYLLK
-260 VPMFGKLLFLSAIAR
+260 APVLGKIMLLSSIAR

-285 AGIPMLDALNS
+285 AGIPMLDALDS
-296 SAGATGNQHIANA
+296 SAGAAGNQHIANA
-309 VVEVRDTVSQGSLLN
+309 AIEVRDTVSQGSLLN
-324 VAMKENSDFPPLLQ
+324 VAMRSNSVFPPLLQ

-349 LDTMLNKAAD
+349 LETMLNKAAD

-368 VDTLTALLEPAIMSF
+368 VDTTTALLEPAIMSF
-383 LAVVV
+383 LAVVI

-403 NGVVTAIILR
+403 NVF
-413 SRVTTAKGSANND
+413 